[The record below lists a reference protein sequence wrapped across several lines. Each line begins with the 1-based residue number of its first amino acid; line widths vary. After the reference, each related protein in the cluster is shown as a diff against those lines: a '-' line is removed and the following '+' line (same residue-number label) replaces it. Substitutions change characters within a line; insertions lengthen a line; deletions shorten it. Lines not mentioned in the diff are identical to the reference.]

1 MKTSKELADGAFVA
15 RVGERVGV
23 RARGERRED
32 QRYARDVD
40 EAPVHL
46 ILHYGG
52 DVQAWWRRDGAG
64 AKQLQVKTR

>member
-52 DVQAWWRRDGAG
+52 DVQAWR
-64 AKQLQVKTR
+64 